1 MTELS
6 GNRRGALRKCLPPNS
21 LDFTLPA
28 LSVPPFPRWFAL
40 RPSNLVCRHWRSTRF
55 ANVGY
60 PLNHCYYRFEI
71 HRLSFPSLHLSNS
84 RTPST
89 FVQYLHVSIFF
100 KENFLTRILYFIFSL
115 FDEFFIPWTC
125 LFFGFFFVYVRNW
138 FRYRCF
144 VGLGFQLLWFIW
156 MPVFRWT
163 SFVSNNSKN
172 LDIHSFIH
180 SIDLL
185 CFLIFSL
192 DFRCKRI
199 LQQLSWIQQVFKNNS
214 SIANFVRI
222 LLFDLFDLFD
232 YYSVRFNSSI
242 VNFVRILLF
251 DFYSIIIRFDS
262 IQFII
267 FHRFNTT
274 QHT

>member
-71 HRLSFPSLHLSNS
+71 HRLSFSSLHLSNS

-89 FVQYLHVSIFF
+89 FIQYLHVSIFF

-125 LFFGFFFVYVRNW
+125 LFFGFFSYMLEIDFDIVVSLDWDFSCYDLFGCR
-138 FRYRCF
+138 FF
-144 VGLGFQLLWFIW
+144 VGQVSFRTIRRIW
-156 MPVFRWT
+156 IF
-163 SFVSNNSKN
+163 
-172 LDIHSFIH
+172 IHSFDRFALLL
-180 SIDLL
+180 DLL
-185 CFLIFSL
+185 SI
-192 DFRCKRI
+192 FRCKRI